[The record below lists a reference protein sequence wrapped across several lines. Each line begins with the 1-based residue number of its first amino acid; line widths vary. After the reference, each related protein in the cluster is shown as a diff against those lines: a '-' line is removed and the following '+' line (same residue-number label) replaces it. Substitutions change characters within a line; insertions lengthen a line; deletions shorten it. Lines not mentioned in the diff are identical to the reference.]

1 LSVIINQNA
10 PLRAKKNKKI
20 RNSLFV
26 ELNKKFLIIVLNR
39 VIFDL
44 FINYAFAP
52 DACEEL
58 ASAKT

>member
-1 LSVIINQNA
+1 M
-10 PLRAKKNKKI
+10 
-20 RNSLFV
+20 FV